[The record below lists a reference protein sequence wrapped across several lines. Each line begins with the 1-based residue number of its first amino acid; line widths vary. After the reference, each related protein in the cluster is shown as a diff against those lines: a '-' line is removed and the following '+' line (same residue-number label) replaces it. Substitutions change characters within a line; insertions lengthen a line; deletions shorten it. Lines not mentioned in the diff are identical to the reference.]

1 MTRRKTN
8 EEFVLDVKDLVG
20 DEYIFLEEYTTSQTK
35 IEVRHNKCQNMY
47 SVSPS
52 NFLRGYRC
60 PFCSKRP
67 RWDTEKMKNY
77 LLENG
82 IQLELLEEYTTDRK
96 NTLVRCLKCGHEYK
110 ARPNNIKQGFGCPS
124 CAKTLPYTLETIKE
138 KAKSIKNGEYTFID
152 NVYTGSK
159 HKHLVR
165 HEVCGYEWKVLIS
178 NFLFDTRCP
187 DCYGVYESSGV
198 SKIKQ
203 YLKERDINYLVEYII
218 DDLRS
223 PIYNLPLRFD
233 FYIPEF
239 DIYIEFDGVQHFQDS
254 RKYRLDRIKLYD
266 KVKNEYCERN
276 SLDLLRI
283 NYLEED
289 QIPSILDKK
298 FNGKRSTTIQR

>member
-1 MTRRKTN
+1 M
-8 EEFVLDVKDLVG
+8 
-20 DEYIFLEEYTTSQTK
+20 
-35 IEVRHNKCQNMY
+35 
-47 SVSPS
+47 
-52 NFLRGYRC
+52 
-60 PFCSKRP
+60 
-67 RWDTEKMKNY
+67 
-77 LLENG
+77 
-82 IQLELLEEYTTDRK
+82 
-96 NTLVRCLKCGHEYK
+96 
-110 ARPNNIKQGFGCPS
+110 
-124 CAKTLPYTLETIKE
+124 
-138 KAKSIKNGEYTFID
+138 KSIKNGEYTFID

-233 FYIPEF
+233 FYIPKF

-254 RKYRLDRIKLYD
+254 RKSRLDRIKLYD